1 MSTPLYILCTT
12 LETRQYL
19 YQSSE
24 KTTIIN
30 TLEEFIPEDKH
41 SNKKILLILHTAKL
55 SNTQESIKS
64 ILNFNPHALIMI
76 VEKEPKF
83 ALGSDYIKL
92 GIKGYANTLM
102 SKEHLLQALNL
113 IDNGNVWLY
122 PEFVTQ
128 MISNMSVKEEKK
140 AQNIEALTHLTDSE
154 KNIAR
159 LVAKGKTN
167 KEVAIECKITER
179 TVKAHLSSVFKKL
192 DISDRL
198 TLALLLK

>member
-83 ALGSDYIKL
+83 ALGSDYLKL